1 MTQGAPLGGGTG
13 PSGPPSAGDAPPDTR
28 GAPSAFTRS
37 IFWVGVA
44 SLLVLLIGTV
54 SVQVAHVGGPV
65 TASCIQK
72 GIIPFTPATANGPAH
87 GTLGAAGVC
96 SIVEGI
102 VSGTQAAVLLVSFLL
117 GLAAL
122 VVGLLTYR
130 SRDSR
135 RQRHDAVT
143 GAVLGVQAVVI
154 AAVLWVFAQGTPEK
168 FVLQFMNFQ
177 VLKGNDGVALI
188 RGIKYTLLLAFGGEI
203 GGIIIGLILS
213 ILTVSKLR
221 AVRAPAN
228 VYINLFRGTPLLV
241 QLSIGYFGVN
251 LGLGLHLSTLF
262 VATVVLA
269 LNMGAY
275 SAEVFRAGIQSID
288 RGQMEAAR
296 SVGMTYLQAMRYAIV
311 PQAIRRVIPPLL
323 NEFVILIKDTSLVL
337 VLGAT
342 LQQLDLFGA
351 AQQGYSDSFS
361 ATFYLAVAAGYLIIT
376 LPLIYAVNAVERR
389 LRSGLVSV
397 AAGGI

>member
-1 MTQGAPLGGGTG
+1 MTQAAPSGGGTG
-13 PSGPPSAGDAPPDTR
+13 SSGPPLADGTAPDTR
-28 GAPSAFTRS
+28 GAPSAFTRA
-37 IFWVGVA
+37 IFWTGVA

-54 SVQVAHVGGPV
+54 AVQIAHAGGPV
-65 TASCIQK
+65 TPSCIAK
-72 GIIPFTPATANGPAH
+72 GIIPFSPLTANAPQH
-87 GTLGAAGVC
+87 GTQGAPGVC
-96 SIVEGI
+96 SIVEGLI
-102 VSGTQAAVLLVSFLL
+102 SGAQAIVLLAAFLM

-122 VVGLLTYR
+122 VVGVATYR
-130 SRDSR
+130 SRVSR

-143 GAVLGVQAVVI
+143 GAILGVQAVVI
-154 AAVLWVFAQGTPEK
+154 AAVLWTFAQGTPEK

-177 VLKGNDGVALI
+177 VLKGNDGTALI
-188 RGIKYTLLLAFGGEI
+188 RGVKYTLLLAFGSEA
-203 GGIIIGLILS
+203 GGIVIGLILA
-213 ILTVSKLR
+213 ILMVSNLR
-221 AVRAPAN
+221 AVRAPAT
-228 VYINLFRGTPLLV
+228 VYINVFRGTPLLV

-251 LGLGLHLSTLF
+251 LGLGLHLGTLF

-296 SVGMTYLQAMRYAIV
+296 SVGMTYLQAMRFAIV

-337 VLGAT
+337 VLGAS
-342 LQQLDLFGA
+342 LQQLELFGA
-351 AQQGYSDSFS
+351 AQQGYSDTFS
-361 ATFYLAVAAGYLIIT
+361 ATYYLAVAAGYLLIT
-376 LPLIYAVNAVERR
+376 LPLIGIVNAVERR

-397 AAGGI
+397 SMMGI